1 MIAELL
7 NSAIETLTEWQV
19 DLLVII
25 DESELVDA

>member
-7 NSAIETLTEWQV
+7 NSAIETLTEWQL